1 MSSKGLAE
9 TLFPRTRLQILKH
22 LAYEPEGLHLRE
34 LERRTG
40 VNSRHLARELYA
52 LRDVGILL
60 SKQAGS
66 QIVYRLNPDCPISG
80 ELRGIIRKTVGL
92 KGVLEEML
100 VPFAG
105 RIQRAYVYG
114 SLATGT
120 DRADSDVDLMIV
132 GDVRLRELSTTLR
145 KAEEVLQREINPTVY
160 RVEEYEAEL
169 QKANSFIARI
179 HQGSR
184 IEIIE
189 ESK

>member
-9 TLFPRTRLQILKH
+9 TLFPRTRLQVLKH

-40 VNSRHLARELYA
+40 VNSRHLARELHA

-60 SKQAGS
+60 SKQSGA
-66 QIVYRLNPDCPISG
+66 QIVYRFNPDCPIIG

-92 KGVLEEML
+92 KGVLQEVLAPFEE
-100 VPFAG
+100 

-120 DRADSDVDLMIV
+120 DRADSDVDLTIV
-132 GDVRLRELSTTLR
+132 GDLRLRELSTALR
-145 KAEEVLQREINPTVY
+145 KAEEVLQREINPTLY
-160 RVEEYEAEL
+160 PAEEYEAEL
-169 QKANSFIARI
+169 QKENSFISRI
-179 HQGSR
+179 HRGSR
-184 IEIIE
+184 IDIIE
-189 ESK
+189 ESR